1 VPGELSEAYSDSVA
15 AGDVSSQ
22 DPAPGTEVE
31 LGSAV
36 AYTVSLGATPA
47 VVVPDVRG
55 LPEAEALSVLE
66 AQGLVVGE
74 VVQQPH
80 ERVAAGNAVKTE
92 PAAGTETT
100 VGSLLD
106 LFVSSGPS
114 VRSVP
119 DVAGQPASDAQAA
132 LEAEGFVVTTEERT
146 NAKVAAGNAVK
157 TDPAAGTEID
167 IGGEVLLTISKGPKQ
182 VVVPDIVGLLK
193 ADARSAINDA
203 ELRPGEE
210 TVVEDAAPRNTV
222 LSQDPA
228 ADSEVDKGTAV
239 DYTISS
245 GPPSAEVPPVK
256 DLPEAEAVAA
266 LERAGLVVG
275 STEQKTNANVVAGN
289 AIKTDPAAGESVEP
303 GTAVTLTISKGP
315 KQAAV
320 PDVVGSV
327 RAEAE
332 AAIADAK
339 LSVGVVDVVDDRS
352 PRNTV
357 LSQDPVAGTPMDQGS
372 AVDLTVSSGPPDVI
386 IPAVRGLSI
395 ADARA
400 ALEGEGLLVEVQ
412 ERTNATVP
420 AGDAVKTDPGDGTE
434 VEVGST
440 VILTV
445 SSGPKQ
451 VTVPGIIGLP
461 EADAVSAIESAELQS
476 GERSE
481 ANDEN
486 VARGS
491 IISQDPGEGTVLDK
505 DSDVDYTVS
514 LGPVVESRGEGGSL
528 DNDEVAGQLDE
539 VASAVPDIRGLALG
553 STPYDAVSAGE
564 QAGILAARADRLYDP
579 ATITQQEQALKRMG
593 LLGSGDDLA
602 ALLDQ
607 LYGQALPI
615 AYLED
620 RDRQSIVASID
631 KLDIAQRTAA
641 AREFG
646 QAAAYQQFGSD
657 AARTGDPS
665 NVDEALAAVALEEG
679 DGTAT
684 MLLWVADNVGSGN
697 RAKADAV
704 IVPGDDGILAS
715 MPPLLQREY
724 SFPFLEGRLF
734 VDRLRE
740 DGGWD
745 AVNAAWGRP
754 PVSTE
759 QILHPQLYPDDR
771 PTTLVVDGLG
781 GTLGKGWREQW
792 QQTMGELRTAVW
804 LADGEP
810 GTQQGP
816 RAPVKLP
823 RANAAAGWGGDR
835 LVSLDG
841 PDDAWAIVWQTSWDT
856 AGDIGQFVNAA
867 NAAIADLPGAHTVL
881 EADISSGASNP
892 VLVLLTSDQESL
904 VFVAE
909 ALGLGAAIEAP

>member
-1 VPGELSEAYSDSVA
+1 VTDAYSDTIP
-15 AGDVSSQ
+15 AGDVSGQ

-36 AYTVSLGATPA
+36 AYTVSLGATPD
-47 VVVPDVRG
+47 VVVPDVRD
-55 LPEAEALSVLE
+55 LPEADAFSVIEAE
-66 AQGLVVGE
+66 GLVVGE

-80 ERVAAGNAVKTE
+80 ERVAAGNAVKTD
-92 PAAGTETT
+92 PAAGAEVP
-100 VGSLLD
+100 VGSSLD
-106 LFVSSGPS
+106 LVVSSGS
-114 VRSVP
+114 SMRTVP
-119 DVAGQPASDAQAA
+119 DVSGLPAADAQAS
-132 LEAEGFVVTTEERT
+132 LEAEGFVVATEERT
-146 NAKVAAGNAVK
+146 NANVAAGVAVK
-157 TDPAAGTEID
+157 TEPAAGTEIEV
-167 IGGEVLLTISKGPKQ
+167 GGEVLLTISKGPRQ
-182 VVVPDIVGLLK
+182 VVVPDIVGLIK
-193 ADARSAINDA
+193 ADARTAINDA

-210 TVVEDAAPRNTV
+210 TVIEDAAPRNTV
-222 LSQDPA
+222 LSQDPV

-239 DYTISS
+239 DYTVSS
-245 GPPSAEVPPVK
+245 GPPSAEVPQVK

-266 LERAGLVVG
+266 IEGAGLVVG
-275 STEQKTNANVVAGN
+275 TIEQKTNANVVAGN

-303 GTAVTLTISKGP
+303 GATVTLTVSKGP
-315 KQAAV
+315 RQAAV

-327 RAEAE
+327 LAEAE

-357 LSQDPVAGTPMDQGS
+357 LSQDPGAGTRMDQGS
-372 AVDLTVSSGPPDVI
+372 AVNLIVSSGPANVI
-386 IPAVRGLSI
+386 IPAVQGQSG
-395 ADARA
+395 ADAQA
-400 ALEGEGLLVEVQ
+400 ALEGEGLVVEVQ

-445 SSGPKQ
+445 SRGPKQ
-451 VTVPGIIGLP
+451 VTVPGIVGLP
-461 EADAVSAIESAELQS
+461 EADAITAIEAAELQS

-486 VARGS
+486 VAPGAV
-491 IISQDPGEGTVLDK
+491 IGQDPAEGTVLDK
-505 DSDVDYTVS
+505 GSNVDYTVS
-514 LGPVVESRGEGGSL
+514 LGPVVEPRGEGGSL
-528 DNDEVAGQLDE
+528 DNAEVAGQLDA
-539 VASAVPDIRGLALG
+539 VASAVPDIRGLELG
-553 STPYDAVSAGE
+553 STPYDAVSADE
-564 QAGILAARADRLYDP
+564 QADVLAARADRLYDP

-620 RDRQSIVASID
+620 RGRQSIVDSID
-631 KLDIAQRTAA
+631 KLDVAQRTEA

-646 QAAAYQQFGSD
+646 QASAYQQFGSD
-657 AARTGDPS
+657 AVRTGDPS
-665 NVDEALAAVALEEG
+665 NVDEVLAAIALEEG

-684 MLLWVADNVGSGN
+684 MLEWAAANLSSGN
-697 RAKADAV
+697 QSKADGV

-724 SFPFLEGRLF
+724 SFPYLEGRLF

-740 DGGWD
+740 NGGWD

-754 PVSTE
+754 PVTTE
-759 QILHPQLYPDDR
+759 QILHPQLYPDER

-781 GTLGKGWREQW
+781 GTLGKGWRERW

-804 LADGEP
+804 LADGEA

-841 PDDAWAIVWQTSWDT
+841 PDGAWAIVWQTKWDT
-856 AGDIGQFVNAA
+856 SEDVGQFVNAA
-867 NAAIADLPGAHTVL
+867 AAAIADLPGAHVVL
-881 EADISSGASNP
+881 EADVSSGASNP